1 MKHLGIK
8 VIVHIF
14 ILVKVTTALGQLE
27 CNLNGKLAGFEYAQN
42 DLKCYCYMKLK
53 CVFYFQVCKL
63 TFGFNIGC
71 ELNKILSSN

>member
-1 MKHLGIK
+1 MKHLSIK

-14 ILVKVTTALGQLE
+14 ILFKVRTSLGQLE
-27 CNLNGKLAGFEYAQN
+27 CNLKEKLAGFEYTQN

-63 TFGFNIGC
+63 TVLGST
-71 ELNKILSSN
+71 LDVS